1 MTRKHFERIAQILKD
16 HRYAIAEAASAPTHY
31 DNLVSELADLCGEMN
46 ERFDRDR
53 FFKAV
58 YKK

>member
-1 MTRKHFERIAQILKD
+1 MTRKHFEKLAEMLKEM
-16 HRYAIAEAASAPTHY
+16 HQS
-31 DNLVSELADLCGEMN
+31 NLNDIDTVHSFGLLVFKMANFCGEQN

-58 YKK
+58 YK